1 MTLDKRI
8 DIFQLIVGTR
18 GYRSIIFNKPH
29 RKILF
34 HMIFNNDGYQCI
46 QEKLKDISN
55 AIGLQ
60 NAKLSQPHC
69 KYYKI

>member
-1 MTLDKRI
+1 MTLDKGI
-8 DIFQLIVGTR
+8 DIFQLIVGTW

-46 QEKLKDISN
+46 QEKLKDMSKPIS
-55 AIGLQ
+55 LQ
-60 NAKLSQPHC
+60 NANLLQPHC